1 MALSLEVRKITL
13 QKDRLVPIDEENF
26 EVDRFKRALIDAVA
40 RWDQQSCD
48 LKIVVDLRARVMT
61 ITVKN
66 SGLTAGRIGLAILV
80 EYARAYGDYAVIDK
94 IAEPPDTMIE
104 VGHFGIGSD
113 PERFLGW
120 LHYAKQVGSI
130 PLRHEG

>member
-48 LKIVVDLRARVMT
+48 LKIVVDFRARIMT

-66 SGLTAGRIGLAILV
+66 SGLTAGRIRVAILG
-80 EYARAYGDYAVIDK
+80 EYARADGDHAVIDQ
-94 IAEPPDTMIE
+94 IAEAPGTMIE
-104 VGHFGIGSD
+104 ARHFCLGSD

-120 LHYAKQVGSI
+120 LHYAKQVGSS
-130 PLRHEG
+130 PLMHEG